1 MAYKKGDRSKLK
13 NYKNVEY
20 KPLIEADE
28 DTPIIELVPPPPL
41 HLLLLGPVNDIIK
54 KLQQLHPPI
63 LKEIEK
69 LHIQRSKYQG
79 KNFEGKYASIT
90 ILDCIVLYCIVRY
103 CNKLNFTLLYFC
115 ALCCTLLCC
124 VVIYCNVLYCTVLN
138 YNLLY

>member
-1 MAYKKGDRSKLK
+1 MAYKRRDRSKLK

-63 LKEIEK
+63 LKLIEK

-79 KNFEGKYASIT
+79 KNFEGKYATTTEMDCIVSY
-90 ILDCIVLYCIVRY
+90 CIVLYCI
-103 CNKLNFTLLYFC
+103 KLNFIVLYFC
-115 ALCCTLLCC
+115 TLCCTLLYCD
-124 VVIYCNVLYCTVLN
+124 VLYCNVL
-138 YNLLY
+138 